1 MRGWLGH
8 LAAWVTAVALLAP
21 VATLPASAEPL
32 VVGVE
37 EVQLWPYARPDDER
51 VFVGYLRELLDAFAR
66 DRGHELTYELAP
78 LKRLLLGLGGQE
90 MTLFVPDNPSWSVE
104 SKQGIEL
111 HYTTP
116 VAIAL
121 DGFAVLPGRE
131 DEVPGQGIHNIGAI
145 LGFTLEPL
153 FTATELELL
162 TFDRASGF
170 ESLFRALLLGRVD
183 AVHCNLAVA
192 DQVLHTLGHPP
203 SVVSWS
209 QGLPRLRSTF
219 HFSSQNAELIAEI
232 DAWML
237 ANPET
242 VDRLR
247 REYGLADFEKRPW
260 GDATPV
266 PASEAGPSRPRE
278 EASLSPGRSAT
289 PTSAR
294 WPPPEEG

>member
-1 MRGWLGH
+1 MTLVLKGMIAISELAFPAKTRG
-8 LAAWVTAVALLAP
+8 
-21 VATLPASAEPL
+21 
-32 VVGVE
+32 
-37 EVQLWPYARPDDER
+37 
-51 VFVGYLRELLDAFAR
+51 RELDAFAR
-66 DRGHELTYELAP
+66 DREHQLTYELAP
-78 LKRLLLGLGGQE
+78 LKRLLLGRGGQE

-104 SKQGIEL
+104 SKEGIEL
-111 HYTTP
+111 HYTAP

-131 DEVPGQGIHNIGAI
+131 DEVPGQDIRNIGAI

-153 FTATELELL
+153 FTDDERKSL

-192 DQVLHTLGHPP
+192 DQVLQNLGHPP
-203 SVVSWS
+203 SVVAWS

-219 HFSSQNAELIAEI
+219 HFSSQNADLIAEI

-260 GDATPV
+260 GDAMPA
-266 PASEAGPSRPRE
+266 PASEAGPSRP
-278 EASLSPGRSAT
+278 
-289 PTSAR
+289 
-294 WPPPEEG
+294 